1 MPIIPALH
9 RRGFIAAAA
18 ATVAA
23 TAALPLARLAAQRPA
38 NDYPLHPEDFG
49 ARGDGASDDTPAF
62 QALGKAVSDRGGGT
76 IVLRR
81 GAIYRIG
88 RQTAG
93 ANGSAAY
100 LVQPNLQ
107 IVGADG
113 VAIIGNGATLKLND
127 GLHYGSFDPA
137 TGQRF
142 DPPKGKFT
150 DLRYGAAIGGL
161 IEIRSSRDIRITGL
175 TLDGN
180 VDRLVVG
187 GRWETD
193 IQLHADGL
201 RLIDVS
207 EVTVA
212 DLVTRNNGLDG
223 VYLRG
228 RGHKSAQD
236 APDNIRL
243 RNVRCARNGRQGMSI
258 VGGAALS
265 FEDCTFADTGQGP
278 IKSAPGAGVDIE
290 PNGTDWASAISFDRC
305 SFTNNVGVGLLAA
318 AGASQDIAVRG
329 CTFWQGFAPRAGV
342 DRGSNDAFWLDKQG
356 VKISDCRVHGTVTHL
371 APGSE
376 VSGTSFDDAVH
387 PVHGRSAQTRPYLLA
402 NVCGTFTDC
411 RLAISGDNNQGL
423 VYATRS
429 VTFRRCTMLYAGV
442 LSSNK
447 AAAFLGSAATLQ
459 DVTFSEAMPH
469 PSPAGHYIFAGHPTL
484 LGRVIVTG
492 PHIRWGG
499 KTGPIGNVAALPAK

>member
-1 MPIIPALH
+1 MSIAPALH
-9 RRGFIAAAA
+9 RRGFIASA
-18 ATVAA
+18 VAA
-23 TAALPLARLAAQRPA
+23 AALPLARLDAQRPA
-38 NDYPLHPEDFG
+38 DDHPLHPEDFG

-76 IVLRR
+76 IMLRP

-88 RQTAG
+88 RQAPG
-93 ANGSAAY
+93 GNGSAAY
-100 LVQPNLQ
+100 LVQPMLQ

-113 VAIIGNGATLKLND
+113 VAIIGNGATLRLND

-137 TGQRF
+137 TGRRF
-142 DPPKGKFT
+142 DPPPGKFT
-150 DLRYGAAIGGL
+150 DPRHGAAIGGL
-161 IEIRSSRDIRITGL
+161 IEIRSSRNIRIDRL

-187 GRWETD
+187 GRWNVD

-207 EVTVA
+207 EVAVT

-228 RGHKSAQD
+228 RGHKSPQD
-236 APDNIRL
+236 APDDIRF
-243 RNVRCARNGRQGMSI
+243 RNVRCERNGRQGMSI
-258 VGGAALS
+258 VGGAALA

-290 PNGTDWASAISFDRC
+290 PNGTDWASAIRFDRC

-318 AGASQDIAVRG
+318 AGASRDITVRG
-329 CTFWQGFAPRAGV
+329 CTFWQGFAPRAGTS
-342 DRGSNDAFWLDKQG
+342 RGGGDAFWLAKQG

-371 APGSE
+371 ATDAE
-376 VSGTSFDDAVH
+376 IARTSFDDAVH

-402 NVCGTFTDC
+402 NACGTFTDC
-411 RLAISGDNNQGL
+411 RLTISGDNNQGL
-423 VYATRS
+423 VYATLP
-429 VTFRRCTMLYAGV
+429 VTFRRCTMHYAGV

-447 AAAFLGSAATLQ
+447 AAAFMGAAVTLA

-469 PSPAGHYIFAGHPTL
+469 PSAAGHYIFAGHPTL

-499 KTGPIGNVAALPAK
+499 KTGPIGNVAALAPK